1 MPTPAPTAA
10 AWREKFERSPKGFGE
25 QALTEEDLRNRERAE
40 HARALLVGA
49 VDAFRAK
56 VRGVN
61 AEAISRAVYFCL
73 KTLGAEEQQA
83 AQVKAIRAGRGIPR
97 RRKPPGSG
105 TWSWGC

>member
-1 MPTPAPTAA
+1 MPERGAGLRAGKLCLHLGPHGGG
-10 AWREKFERSPKGFGE
+10 WREKFERSPKGFGE

-40 HARALLVGA
+40 YARALLVGA

-73 KTLGAEEQQA
+73 KTLGAENS
-83 AQVKAIRAGRGIPR
+83 RPLR
-97 RRKPPGSG
+97 
-105 TWSWGC
+105 